1 MNDLIERNEREKEGK
16 SEWGKGRR
24 PGVQAGEHFSLF
36 AEASINGAKSPSFP
50 PSFSAISLI
59 FNICRRG
66 LAARRPEG
74 AGGTHD
80 PERRTEGRRT
90 TDGYFDSHARAR
102 LLPQVA
108 RAHAAIFCALVYDV
122 ELIHHCHMGPR
133 HVAQG
138 RRRRR
143 SGRKEVKIH
152 GTEGASC
159 SECRRSRQ
167 RSALSLPLSIGLRT
181 GENK

>member
-1 MNDLIERNEREKEGK
+1 MNDLIERNGEKEGK

-59 FNICRRG
+59 FNICRREEVWIRG
-66 LAARRPEG
+66 ALRALAGHTTRR
-74 AGGTHD
+74 D
-80 PERRTEGRRT
+80 GRRT

-102 LLPQVA
+102 SLPQVA

-133 HVAQG
+133 RVAQG

-167 RSALSLPLSIGLRT
+167 RSALPLSIGLRT